1 MNLTFDLI
9 GKVISF
15 TTRAPSLLGT
25 NFNRVKVL
33 AILDRDTALNYRDV
47 TSTHLN
53 IYPTIHAIDPTFP
66 PESNDYHYI
75 KIQYEDGRVDTLGWL
90 WLDTNSVVEVTTAT
104 CTVHVDNITLGDIP
118 RIRNALLSIGIG
130 NFHITTPTAN

>member
-47 TSTHLN
+47 TSTHL
-53 IYPTIHAIDPTFP
+53 P
-66 PESNDYHYI
+66 
-75 KIQYEDGRVDTLGWL
+75 
-90 WLDTNSVVEVTTAT
+90 
-104 CTVHVDNITLGDIP
+104 
-118 RIRNALLSIGIG
+118 LS
-130 NFHITTPTAN
+130 

>member
-33 AILDRDTALNYRDV
+33 AILDRDRKSTRLN
-47 TSTHLN
+47 SSH
-53 IYPTIHAIDPTFP
+53 
-66 PESNDYHYI
+66 
-75 KIQYEDGRVDTLGWL
+75 
-90 WLDTNSVVEVTTAT
+90 
-104 CTVHVDNITLGDIP
+104 
-118 RIRNALLSIGIG
+118 
-130 NFHITTPTAN
+130 